1 MAAQG
6 LHLALAA
13 QGFLAAQGLA
23 FAKRG
28 MTQRDDATVFAP
40 AQGLQGLH
48 LAFTAQGLHFAFTA
62 QGLHLAFTAQGL
74 HLAFTAQGLH
84 RPLAAQGLQAAT

>member
-1 MAAQG
+1 
-6 LHLALAA
+6 
-13 QGFLAAQGLA
+13 LAAQGLA

-48 LAFTAQGLHFAFTA
+48 FAFTAQGLHFTFTA
-62 QGLHLAFTAQGL
+62 QGLHLA
-74 HLAFTAQGLH
+74 LAAQGLH